1 MAYLYLLVVVFFSLS
16 GFFSRISSSFFSSF
30 CFTACFSFFNKLLS
44 VCSWCSTTFYHSF
57 IYLFIY
63 LSPQIYVINMMR
75 AILLATFMPGVR
87 QIHREDNSNVALPVN
102 CVHLIDW
109 WNTRNNVSQRERERE
124 RERRCSGFWF
134 SLRKERLYI
143 GDLTHFRFSRL
154 HQNQLNNGRE
164 DDPFTFANF
173 PMEGA
178 TYDLMANIF
187 RDLEDRRWP
196 FDMMRNMWS
205 RT

>member
-1 MAYLYLLVVVFFSLS
+1 MVYLCLLVVVFFSLS

-30 CFTACFSFFNKLLS
+30 CFTASPFLINCFLFARDVQQLFTILS
-44 VCSWCSTTFYHSF
+44 S
-57 IYLFIY
+57 IYLFICRHRST
-63 LSPQIYVINMMR
+63 LSIWWGQFFWRHLCLVYVKFIVKTTGTLGTMY
-75 AILLATFMPGVR
+75 P
-87 QIHREDNSNVALPVN
+87 
-102 CVHLIDW
+102 
-109 WNTRNNVSQRERERE
+109 RERES
-124 RERRCSGFWF
+124 ERRCSGFWF

-154 HQNQLNNGRE
+154 HQNQFNNGRE

-173 PMEGA
+173 TMEGA

>member
-16 GFFSRISSSFFSSF
+16 GFFSRISSSFFFPLSASQLASPFLINCFLFARDVQQLFTILSS
-30 CFTACFSFFNKLLS
+30 
-44 VCSWCSTTFYHSF
+44 
-57 IYLFIY
+57 IYLFICRHRST
-63 LSPQIYVINMMR
+63 LSIWWGQFFWRHLCLVYVKFIVKTT
-75 AILLATFMPGVR
+75 ATLLCLWTVS
-87 QIHREDNSNVALPVN
+87 IW
-102 CVHLIDW
+102 LIDG
-109 WNTRNNVSQRERERE
+109 TLGTMYPRERERE

-154 HQNQLNNGRE
+154 HQNQFNNGRE

-173 PMEGA
+173 TMEGA